1 MTALHIKEL
10 RLRNYRSFRDAR
22 LPLSDLTF
30 LVGRNASG
38 KSSLLDALDF
48 VREALTDSLPIAIE
62 RRGGMEALRHRL
74 AADDE
79 LVEVAVVLN
88 VMAVTGDDG
97 GHVGIPSAA
106 GMDYI
111 SEGWDA
117 VQSDSVV
124 YGFAVDRTGA
134 VVRELVTSERRILPG
149 FIRDRSSLRFVGEAV
164 SWSPAIPAESL
175 ALPLFSGRG
184 VTSTDRT
191 FSVQASTGRWTLY
204 PQLIRG
210 ALVSMRSSRPLP
222 AAIVEGRELAAGDVL
237 TPDARNLA
245 DVVHQLREREPRRFE
260 SILAGL
266 RTVTPGVETVDT
278 VTLAGRRHLQFH
290 QTLSGRS
297 FVFQVSS
304 MSDGTLRALALL
316 CALHQPRS
324 ASLVTI
330 DEIEDALNVGALFA
344 IVEQALAV
352 TEPPSSS
359 EGNVPTQVLLTTHST
374 EVLSLPMATGER
386 IRILEN
392 RDGASWI
399 FALSPEVIADLQ
411 PPETVG
417 RLLRINALWPD
428 ETPLVNGGDLF
439 ALPV

>member
-1 MTALHIKEL
+1 VTGLHIKEL

-48 VREALTDSLPIAIE
+48 IREALTDSLPIAIE

-74 AADDE
+74 AAEDE

-88 VMAVTGDDG
+88 VTRTAALAD
-97 GHVGIPSAA
+97 IP
-106 GMDYI
+106 G
-111 SEGWDA
+111 
-117 VQSDSVV
+117 VQSDNVGRAATETCSAV
-124 YGFAVDRTGA
+124 YGISLDAKGI
-134 VVRELVTSERRILPG
+134 VVRELLGSNGGFLPG
-149 FIRDRSSLRFVGEAV
+149 FRRSRSNLQFVGEMAH
-164 SWSPAIPAESL
+164 WDLSL
-175 ALPLFSGRG
+175 PDDVLVLPMVSGRG
-184 VTSTDRT
+184 VAEDRQRSSAYGSGPHLL
-191 FSVQASTGRWTLY
+191 F
-204 PQLIRG
+204 PQLVQG
-210 ALVSMRSSRPLP
+210 SLSSFRSSRPTSTS
-222 AAIVEGRELAAGDVL
+222 IIEGRELAVGDVL

-245 DVVHQLREREPRRFE
+245 DVVHFLRERVPERFE

-266 RTVTPGVETVDT
+266 RTVTPGIENVDT
-278 VTLAGRRHLQFH
+278 VTIAGRRHLQFH
-290 QTLSGRS
+290 QSLSGRS

-330 DEIEDALNVGALFA
+330 DEIEDALHVGALFA

-352 TEPPSSS
+352 TEAPSSPERS
-359 EGNVPTQVLLTTHST
+359 APTQVLMTTHST

-428 ETPLVNGGDLF
+428 ETPLINGADLF